1 MYEVD
6 GPGGVPGRVG
16 SGIGHVG
23 SGMGSPKSPRLGG
36 FQSCVCT
43 VLFRDSKQ
51 NQIHQ
56 AARPYNVDL
65 SETNKILEHREKRS
79 ELRLGSAFFGISE
92 VDFLPWG
99 YRIKELWKEDG
110 FSMNR

>member
-65 SETNKILEHREKRS
+65 SEKKIFWNIEKKGRNFASGVRFSESARS
-79 ELRLGSAFFGISE
+79 IFSPRGTGQRSYRKRI
-92 VDFLPWG
+92 DF
-99 YRIKELWKEDG
+99 R
-110 FSMNR
+110 

>member
-65 SETNKILEHREKRS
+65 SEKKIGTSRKKV
-79 ELRLGSAFFGISE
+79 GISPRE
-92 VDFLPWG
+92 CVFRNQRG
-99 YRIKELWKEDG
+99 R
-110 FSMNR
+110 FSPLGVQNKGVMEKGLIFDEKC